1 MQRKAKCFSGDS
13 QLLFLCN
20 KLLSMKITNILL
32 LLFGVALGA
41 LYYLH
46 FSNQQALAYVDTNKL
61 LNNYEGMKAAREAYQ
76 LKASAWKA
84 NVDTLMTEVRQE
96 IADYEK
102 ENQSMSAKEKQLAQ
116 ELIRTKQQQ
125 LADYQKALQNQ
136 AAQEDQKM
144 TGEVLATVNA
154 YISKYGEKSGYDIIL
169 AATDMGNIVYAKEAV
184 DITDQVLQGLNKEY
198 NGY

>member
-1 MQRKAKCFSGDS
+1 
-13 QLLFLCN
+13 
-20 KLLSMKITNILL
+20 MKITNILL